1 MASRFDKNFT
11 ERGYT
16 MSYLTMPDT
25 VYYKSHVLQFLI
37 EIKGITPRIW
47 RRIQVPSNYNFW
59 DLHVAIQDA
68 LGWWDSHLHHFEI
81 KGKGK
86 RKIERIGI
94 PDFSGSGDLPEVFPG
109 WEILATTYFNDY
121 GIQATYEYDYG
132 DGWLHDVML
141 EGYLYRNPKIK
152 YPLCIG
158 GERACP
164 PEDCGGI
171 PGYENVLAALADPEH
186 EEHEE
191 MRIWV
196 GEEWEPEKF
205 NPAKVKFDDPYK
217 RWFQGF
223 LEK

>member
-37 EIKGITPRIW
+37 EIKGIKPRIW

-86 RKIERIGI
+86 RKVERIGI
-94 PDFSGSGDLPEVFPG
+94 PDFSGSGDLPEVFP
-109 WEILATTYFNDY
+109 ECTFKLNNQPFIRINDQKSL
-121 GIQATYEYDYG
+121 ITA
-132 DGWLHDVML
+132 L
-141 EGYLYRNPKIK
+141 RI
-152 YPLCIG
+152 PLS
-158 GERACP
+158 
-164 PEDCGGI
+164 
-171 PGYENVLAALADPEH
+171 
-186 EEHEE
+186 
-191 MRIWV
+191 
-196 GEEWEPEKF
+196 
-205 NPAKVKFDDPYK
+205 
-217 RWFQGF
+217 
-223 LEK
+223 